1 MKHLEEEGVRV
12 TEVIGVGGISQK
24 SAYVMQTLSTIM
36 GVPIKVAST
45 REAGAFGVA
54 MCAAVAGR
62 VYNSLEEAQVALG
75 QGVHAIYQPDPKKQ
89 AMYNEKYS
97 GKTALIIGSEGSGM
111 RRLVRENCDKIIS
124 ILEENLINDI
134 EELRNEENLFLIRFY
149 FDFDKDVLDAAKS
162 YANET
167 SDFEEQ
173 SIEWYKESL
182 LPYLYDYGNDEV
194 LDIIE
199 EIVEEL
205 DISGEV
211 MAMQIDPSNYEA
223 MEFFAL
229 FTDYTNDIS
238 IEDLVK
244 DYIIK

>member
-1 MKHLEEEGVRV
+1 ME
-12 TEVIGVGGISQK
+12 
-24 SAYVMQTLSTIM
+24 
-36 GVPIKVAST
+36 
-45 REAGAFGVA
+45 
-54 MCAAVAGR
+54 
-62 VYNSLEEAQVALG
+62 
-75 QGVHAIYQPDPKKQ
+75 
-89 AMYNEKYS
+89 
-97 GKTALIIGSEGSGM
+97 
-111 RRLVRENCDKIIS
+111 CDKIIS

-134 EELRNEENLFLIRFY
+134 EELKNEENIFLIRFY